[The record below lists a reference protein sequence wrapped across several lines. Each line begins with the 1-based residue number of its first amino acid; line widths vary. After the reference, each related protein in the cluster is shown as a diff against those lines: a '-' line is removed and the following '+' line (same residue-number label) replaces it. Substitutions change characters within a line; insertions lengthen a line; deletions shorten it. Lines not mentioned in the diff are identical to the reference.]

1 MLPLQHEHALAVP
14 GPFVPALGRGRAE
27 IIEHEHAERRGQRA
41 VPMSGHMA
49 ANVLYRA
56 GFAAANLG
64 QHIQYLRLQ
73 PDACPAAPDLDTAL
87 HKRTAPLRTIIS
99 VRDRATFAKAK
110 SKGSHTVTYD

>member
-1 MLPLQHEHALAVP
+1 
-14 GPFVPALGRGRAE
+14 
-27 IIEHEHAERRGQRA
+27 
-41 VPMSGHMA
+41 MSGYMA

>member
-1 MLPLQHEHALAVP
+1 
-14 GPFVPALGRGRAE
+14 
-27 IIEHEHAERRGQRA
+27 
-41 VPMSGHMA
+41 MA

-99 VRDRATFAKAK
+99 VRHRATCAKAK
-110 SKGSHTVTYD
+110 SKGSHTVTYDQIAAHPAHHISIHPMPSGLRRACVGDAAAST